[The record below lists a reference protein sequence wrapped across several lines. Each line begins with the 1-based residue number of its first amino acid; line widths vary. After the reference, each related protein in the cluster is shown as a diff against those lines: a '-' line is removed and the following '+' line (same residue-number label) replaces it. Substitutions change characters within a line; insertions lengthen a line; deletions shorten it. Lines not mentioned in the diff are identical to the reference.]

1 MATSKQS
8 QKRIR
13 TNEKARIG
21 NKAVRGAMKTA
32 VKRVTGATTPADAK
46 RELAFA
52 MKKLDKAAK
61 SGVIHKNAAARKK
74 SRLARRI
81 NALAGAP
88 KK

>member
-13 TNEKARIG
+13 TNEKARLA

-32 VKRVTGATTPADAK
+32 VKRVVGATVAVEGKAD
-46 RELAFA
+46 LAAA

-61 SGVIHKNAAARKK
+61 AGVIHKNAAARRK
-74 SRLARRI
+74 SRLAKRV
-81 NALAGAP
+81 NALAKAS
-88 KK
+88 K